1 MESILTSIKKL
12 LSVAED
18 YTHFDDD
25 IIIHINTVF
34 MDLTGLKVG
43 PSSGFIITDKSAVWT
58 DFVSNPLRLAAIKS
72 YMYLRVK
79 LLFDPPTNASLL
91 NSMQQQIEKFE
102 WLINVAAE
110 NDRSGIVDDNVSEE
124 IKALI
129 TELESENETLKSL
142 NTELTATNA
151 TLTANNS
158 SLTSKVSSLE
168 KSNASL
174 QNSVDILTDANDA
187 LQVDNADLRTAN
199 ESLQTRNSDL
209 EFQNGE
215 LSARNETLLTE
226 NESLEVANDTL
237 LTKNAELE
245 AENERLEASIKPA
258 QRKTVEITENGTT
271 EILPDNGNTL
281 SGVDLTV
288 NVPISGGTGELEAI
302 IDKSGLEIEGE
313 TVTEKVEQLIDLAE
327 WEKVWFKQ
335 SEKFANATA
344 LFQQLEAETIPRT
357 NLITAQQFQSMCK
370 NASIA
375 YIDYYLNTTN
385 GINFMDCFRDTAN
398 LKRIVGINT
407 AKATSVIRLFTNS
420 SIEEID
426 EPFNFSSI
434 TTASSQDSCFRA
446 GSLVKIRFVPET
458 IKCSIVFTS
467 PVLSDE
473 SIQSII
479 DGLAPVE
486 NIQTLTVHSTVYEKI
501 TEEQWT
507 IIESRNWHVE

>member
-1 MESILTSIKKL
+1 MDSILTSIKKL
-12 LSVAED
+12 LGVAED
-18 YTHFDDD
+18 YTHFDAD
-25 IIIHINTVF
+25 IIIHINAVF

-129 TELESENETLKSL
+129 AELESENETLKSL
-142 NTELTATNA
+142 NIELTATNA

-174 QNSVDILTDANDA
+174 QNSVDTLSDANDA
-187 LQVDNADLRTAN
+187 LQVDNSDLRIAN

-237 LTKNAELE
+237 SSKNAELE
-245 AENERLEASIKPA
+245 AENERLEASIKPE

-271 EILPDNGNTL
+271 EILPDDGNTL

-288 NVPISGGTGELEAI
+288 NVPTSGGTEELEAI
-302 IDKSGLEIEGE
+302 IDESGVLDSTDG
-313 TVTEKVEQLIDLAE
+313 TATEKVEQLIDKAE
-327 WEKVWFKQ
+327 FEAFFLQLRFFK
-335 SEKFANATA
+335 
-344 LFQQLEAETIPRT
+344 LEGNKNIVKTPLLDCI
-357 NLITAQQFQSMCK
+357 NLTSLESAF
-370 NASIA
+370 
-375 YIDYYLNTTN
+375 LN
-385 GINFMDCFRDTAN
+385 CEN
-398 LKRIVGINT
+398 LKEIYVENT
-407 AKATSVIRLFTNS
+407 QNVAKWTNTFGS
-420 SIEEID
+420 RAIITIETLD
-426 EPFNFSSI
+426 FSS
-434 TTASSQDSCFRA
+434 TTDIPVGLFCADHMANIKIVPSTIK
-446 GSLVKIRFVPET
+446 VNIRFGT
-458 IKCSIVFTS
+458 RSLTS
-467 PVLSDE
+467 E

-479 DGLAPVE
+479 DGLATVE
-486 NIQTLTVHSTVYEKI
+486 TQQTLTLHSTAFDKL
-501 TEEQWT
+501 TEEQWNT
-507 IIESRNWHVE
+507 ITTKNWVVA